1 MNGLQTNPYAISRK
15 FFNFLEWEGFQSRHP
30 MTLAKYLS
38 SIIDK
43 FICKLNQSSS
53 AAKAQNSIYLSQPHF
68 QGKGNWELFQ
78 EIIRAFYFFHEFLY
92 SPFRIC
98 PFATFFLFAFFS
110 LCRTPFFRVL
120 MKHKCFLSPFADVFR
135 ICMRI
140 GQALAAPC
148 QYSCKSLLQLEGGGE
163 KKKKCAT
170 TTVKSGDIVL
180 LLQLCECLL
189 LLLLLYQTILLAMLS
204 HLFNCL
210 PGPIPRD
217 DLISVAKR
225 LEGEIK
231 SKNSE
236 YSCSPHSVNSDC
248 SSFYC

>member
-1 MNGLQTNPYAISRK
+1 MSIKETKFNFVVSASASFSRK
-15 FFNFLEWEGFQSRHP
+15 GKLGAFPGNQLGFLF
-30 MTLAKYLS
+30 
-38 SIIDK
+38 
-43 FICKLNQSSS
+43 
-53 AAKAQNSIYLSQPHF
+53 
-68 QGKGNWELFQ
+68 LFSN
-78 EIIRAFYFFHEFLY
+78 L
-92 SPFRIC
+92 PFC
-98 PFATFFLFAFFS
+98 NFFLFLWLFW
-110 LCRTPFFRVL
+110 RRGPFFRVL

-148 QYSCKSLLQLEGGGE
+148 QYSCKSLSYNSRRSVPLQLWNPG
-163 KKKKCAT
+163 
-170 TTVKSGDIVL
+170 I
-180 LLQLCECLL
+180 LCCCFSSECLL

-248 SSFYC
+248 SSFYCWKCHYCFLLYLLSVTDAVFSMVHRAATSCSDFYTW

>member
-1 MNGLQTNPYAISRK
+1 M
-15 FFNFLEWEGFQSRHP
+15 
-30 MTLAKYLS
+30 
-38 SIIDK
+38 
-43 FICKLNQSSS
+43 
-53 AAKAQNSIYLSQPHF
+53 SQPHL

-180 LLQLCECLL
+180 LLLPLWVPPSSLQALRPFCLL
-189 LLLLLYQTILLAMLS
+189 CS
-204 HLFNCL
+204 
-210 PGPIPRD
+210 
-217 DLISVAKR
+217 LIFSIVCPDQFHEMIS
-225 LEGEIK
+225 L
-231 SKNSE
+231 
-236 YSCSPHSVNSDC
+236 V
-248 SSFYC
+248 